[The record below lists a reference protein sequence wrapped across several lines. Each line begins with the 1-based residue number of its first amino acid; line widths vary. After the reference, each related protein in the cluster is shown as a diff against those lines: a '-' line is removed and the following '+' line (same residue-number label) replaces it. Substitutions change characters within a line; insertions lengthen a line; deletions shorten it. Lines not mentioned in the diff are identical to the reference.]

1 MISANGCA
9 AGFFASLR
17 MTRSNMKFLR
27 PIPLP
32 PATLSVL
39 CLLSSVLCRG
49 AAEAAPVRPEPAEGL
64 PDGLYAEFTTP
75 RGVIVT
81 ELFYQ
86 KVPLT
91 VANFTGLAEGTL
103 GPKQATPYYTGLK
116 WYRVVPGFVIQ
127 SGNPRAPEEGDA
139 GYTFPDEF
147 APGLHHGEAGVLS
160 MANAGPDTNSG
171 EFFLT
176 LGDCTRLNYMH
187 SVFGR
192 VVRGPGVLPQ
202 IKPDDAFSIKI
213 LRVGAAA
220 QAFKADAAAFQAL
233 LDHAVKYPGEPEP
246 GPTAHF
252 DDPAK
257 VLPTAVPRAKNFN
270 IKLNNF
276 QRATGQRIYARVYPT
291 FTPTGEKE
299 TPAPFAQKLARSL
312 GIHKNGVLA
321 VYFAD
326 KDQWYVWVG
335 DDLASTFNPDRQR
348 MNEVKSILYKS
359 VKAKAAEYTVQA
371 RQIRGEADPL
381 QPADLAKYSVD
392 AMLDALIL
400 QFEPKPKN

>member
-1 MISANGCA
+1 
-9 AGFFASLR
+9 
-17 MTRSNMKFLR
+17 MKIIR
-27 PIPLP
+27 
-32 PATLSVL
+32 
-39 CLLSSVLCRG
+39 CLLPLLLAVRLF
-49 AAEAAPVRPEPAEGL
+49 AAEAGQL

-86 KVPLT
+86 KAPLT
-91 VANFTGLAEGTL
+91 VANFAGLAEGTL
-103 GPKQATPYYTGLK
+103 GPKQTAPYYTGLK

-127 SGNPRAPEEGDA
+127 SGNPRAPAEGDA

-147 APGLHHGEAGVLS
+147 APGLHLGEAGILA
-160 MANAGPDTNSG
+160 MANGGPDTNSG

-176 LGDCTRLNYMH
+176 LGDCTRLNYVH

-192 VVRGPGVLPQ
+192 VVRGLEVLPQ
-202 IKPDDAFSIKI
+202 IKPDDAFTLKI
-213 LRVGAAA
+213 LRRGAAA

-233 LDHAVKYPGEPEP
+233 LDRTAKYSGEPEP

-252 DDPAK
+252 DDPAG
-257 VLPTAVPRAKNFN
+257 VLPADPPRAKNFN
-270 IKLNNF
+270 LKLNNF

-312 GIHKNGVLA
+312 GIHQNGVLA

-335 DDLASTFNPDRQR
+335 DNLAGTFNPDRQR
-348 MNEVKSILYKS
+348 ITDVKNALYTS
-359 VKAKAAEYTVQA
+359 VKARAAEYTGLA
-371 RQIRGEADPL
+371 RKARGAADPL
-381 QPADLAKYSVD
+381 QPADLAKFSVD
-392 AMLDALIL
+392 AMLDLLIFR
-400 QFEPKPKN
+400 FEPKS